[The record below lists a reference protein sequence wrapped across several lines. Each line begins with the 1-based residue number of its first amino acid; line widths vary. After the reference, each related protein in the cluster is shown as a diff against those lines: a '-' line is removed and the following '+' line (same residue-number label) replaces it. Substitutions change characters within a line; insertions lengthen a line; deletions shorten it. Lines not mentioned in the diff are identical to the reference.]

1 MTNVLTIDTAMDEPR
16 QIVLL
21 IEGRRGFLPFL
32 SAGRPKQVT
41 ISIPNPSIRRA
52 QHLRQ
57 QYYAFVKAWVDKDEK
72 ALAKISLDIVAEA
85 FRSYRPLFT
94 KRWIMRSLNN
104 TTFTQ
109 VLDFILAPT
118 REKEEEYLKNAIAL
132 QKAAKKQG

>member
-1 MTNVLTIDTAMDEPR
+1 MTNVLTINTAMDEPR

-21 IEGRRGFLPFL
+21 IEGRKRILPFL
-32 SAGRPKQVT
+32 SAEPKQITVN
-41 ISIPNPSIRRA
+41 IPNPSIRKA

-72 ALAKISLDIVAEA
+72 TLAQISLDIVAEA

-118 REKEEEYLKNAIAL
+118 REKEEEYLKNAITL
-132 QKAAKKQG
+132 QNAAKKQG